1 MISANKFRTIV
12 IFLLDSCFFSL
23 AKLRKISK
31 ITIDAY
37 GSTGWENHRYEPFSL
52 GLSERRIAGWP
63 RD

>member
-12 IFLLDSCFFSL
+12 RFSLDSCFLSL

-37 GSTGWENHRYEPFSL
+37 GSTGRETMDMSPFPW
-52 GLSERRIAGWP
+52 G
-63 RD
+63 

>member
-37 GSTGWENHRYEPFSL
+37 GSTGGGNHGYEPFPL
-52 GLSERRIAGWP
+52 GLSERRIAGWT

>member
-12 IFLLDSCFFSL
+12 RFSLDSCFSSL

-37 GSTGWENHRYEPFSL
+37 GSTGRETMDMSPFPW
-52 GLSERRIAGWP
+52 G
-63 RD
+63 

>member
-12 IFLLDSCFFSL
+12 RFSLDSCFFSL

-37 GSTGWENHRYEPFSL
+37 GSTERETMDMSPFPW
-52 GLSERRIAGWP
+52 G
-63 RD
+63 

>member
-12 IFLLDSCFFSL
+12 KLSLDSCFFSL

-37 GSTGWENHRYEPFSL
+37 GSTERETMDMSPFPW
-52 GLSERRIAGWP
+52 G
-63 RD
+63 